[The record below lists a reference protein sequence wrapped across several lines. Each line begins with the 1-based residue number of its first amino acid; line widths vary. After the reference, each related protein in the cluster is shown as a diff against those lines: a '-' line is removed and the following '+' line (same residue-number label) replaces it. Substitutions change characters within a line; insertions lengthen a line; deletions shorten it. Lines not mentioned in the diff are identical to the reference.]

1 MQVQRLEL
9 RVTVGNRIE
18 DLRKV
23 LVASNEYS
31 VQKLREIAD
40 EIEAWLQKVW
50 LLCVS
55 CHQTT
60 PTSILKLQPFKFV
73 FCYKTVPISLAITS
87 PW

>member
-1 MQVQRLEL
+1 M
-9 RVTVGNRIE
+9 GNRIE

-55 CHQTT
+55 CH
-60 PTSILKLQPFKFV
+60 
-73 FCYKTVPISLAITS
+73 
-87 PW
+87 